1 MDNGIM
7 VVIAAVFIITI
18 VFGMLILR
26 QFSKFEK
33 KALHAKQQKE
43 EYIRRL
49 EEERTER
56 ADQTDIN
63 QTDASVVE
71 IENRE

>member
-7 VVIAAVFIITI
+7 VVIAAVFVITI

-43 EYIRRL
+43 EYIRKL
-49 EEERTER
+49 EEERAQR
-56 ADQTDIN
+56 ADQTDVN
-63 QTDASVVE
+63 QTETAVE
-71 IENRE
+71 IENQE

>member
-43 EYIRRL
+43 EYIRKL
-49 EEERTER
+49 EEERAVK
-56 ADQTDIN
+56 ADQTDVN
-63 QTDASVVE
+63 QTDTAVE
-71 IENRE
+71 IENQE